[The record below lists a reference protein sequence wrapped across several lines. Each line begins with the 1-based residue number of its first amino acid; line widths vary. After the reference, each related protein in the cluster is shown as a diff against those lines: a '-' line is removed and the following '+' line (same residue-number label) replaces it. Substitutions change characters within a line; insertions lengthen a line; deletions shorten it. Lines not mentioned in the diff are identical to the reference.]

1 MTLSAEPKA
10 SSPQTGGGLLTRL
23 GNVSCPDE
31 RSFWCYGHS
40 RAEFAAVADLIDAVA
55 ARYPRLGI
63 LLTAPQPATLA
74 WLRERF
80 PRAQVLPPP
89 LPLRLFCDRYIVNM
103 NVRGAM
109 ILGRVGAAERT
120 LLRGANARA
129 IPVVVTEAAA
139 GGPPSA
145 DALGAGAESVEHHFV
160 ERQASADAL
169 RAAGVETGKITLLPA
184 AGEARAAAFMAI
196 IVRLLAQD
204 LKLIRSTQ
212 RPFRRFLERLGL
224 RCMDNPG
231 LRRLFAAK
239 ARRYDSL
246 EDLRQALGNP
256 QSILCLGNGP
266 SSEDPAVSQVAHD
279 CLFRVN
285 DLWLKRGL
293 LTRPDMVFTGS
304 KGTLALVKNTI
315 FGLHTTRS
323 EGRLLVAPLLRPA
336 RWGFRY
342 ATIERFGLFISD
354 PKWDDMRPTNGAIM
368 LATAVA
374 LQPARLTIAGIDL
387 FSHPAGTYPGDTRTP
402 NAYTP
407 GHNAES
413 ELALLLEALDRYRG
427 DLAILSP
434 ALQERWDAYRRAR
447 PAGREDAR
455 GEAR

>member
-1 MTLSAEPKA
+1 MSADLKDPSA
-10 SSPQTGGGLLTRL
+10 QTGGGLLTRL

-31 RSFWCYGHS
+31 RSYWCFGHS
-40 RAEFAAVADLIDAVA
+40 RAEFEAAAELIDAVA

-63 LLTAPQPATLA
+63 LLTAPQPATRA

-89 LPLRLFCDRYIVNM
+89 LPLRLFCDRYLVNM

-109 ILGRVGAAERT
+109 ILGRVGSAERS

-129 IPVVVTEAAA
+129 IPVVVSETPAGDVPAAA
-139 GGPPSA
+139 
-145 DALGAGAESVEHHFV
+145 ALGAGPETVEHHFV
-160 ERQASADAL
+160 ARPAAGDAL
-169 RAAGVETGKITLLPA
+169 RAAGVDAGRITLLPQAGA
-184 AGEARAAAFMAI
+184 ARVDAFMAVT
-196 IVRLLAQD
+196 VRLLAQD

-212 RPFRRFLERLGL
+212 RPLRRLLERLGL
-224 RCMDNPG
+224 HCMGDPG
-231 LRRLFAAK
+231 LRRLLAAK

-246 EDLRQALGNP
+246 EDLRAALGNP
-256 QSILCLGNGP
+256 GSILCLGNGP
-266 SSEDPAVSQVAHD
+266 SSEDPAVAQVAHD

-304 KGTLALVKNTI
+304 KGTLALVKDAI
-315 FGLHTTRS
+315 FGLHTVRS
-323 EGRLLVAPLLRPA
+323 EARLLVAPLLRPA

-374 LQPARLTIAGIDL
+374 LQPARLTVSGIDL

-413 ELALLLEALDRYRG
+413 ELALLLEALSRYRG
-427 DLAILSP
+427 ELTILSP
-434 ALQERWDAYRRAR
+434 ALQARWDEYRRAR
-447 PAGREDAR
+447 PGAAPDAR